1 MFDKH
6 TLPYGWEVKDE
17 QKYLVFVEQ
26 RFGTHICREHL
37 DELYEYSLRNSWK
50 ILTGST
56 TEVVL
61 RKVD

>member
-1 MFDKH
+1 MFDRR

-17 QKYLVFVEQ
+17 QKYLVFVE
-26 RFGTHICREHL
+26 RMFGTYICREHL

-50 ILTGST
+50 ILMGST

-61 RKVD
+61 KKV